1 MSRPLTSSSPGVRW
15 RGLLLQLFGITVLP
29 LTVLTLAIAFG
40 SFTIH
45 QRAMRTLVGQRD
57 ERAAR
62 SMAGALG
69 EQVENRMAAV
79 RSLAQHA
86 ASAASPASLLAMSD
100 FVLHDFD
107 GGVAFYSPDGTRL
120 AVTPGNPA
128 LPSQGTTS
136 SEIFPASTSGTT
148 LTPWLTSLLRQ
159 AGPEPVM
166 SPAFAVPPTGEL
178 YVLIVA
184 SARNGPITV
193 GAFSATALV
202 RHSLEGVFTPGDQA
216 AAFVADATSQVIYQ
230 AGSLALSE
238 DIAKHP
244 GLSSA
249 LQGKSGATY
258 VPTTSGEH
266 VVASSPIAPTGWALV
281 VEEQWEAVTSPM
293 LRNTEITPLVL
304 VPALLLALVAL
315 WFGARQVVRPLQM
328 LEAKATDLAWGQY
341 EPIEQPVGGIA
352 EIRRLQAELIHM
364 ARKVKA
370 AQDSLRDYIGAITQG
385 QEEERRR
392 LAREL
397 HDDTLQSLI
406 ALNQR
411 VQLAQLT
418 LSDSPTAGAIAEIQ
432 ALLEQTM
439 ADLRRFTRALRPI
452 YLEDLGLTAALEMLT
467 REVGEANPLRV
478 EFHRAGSE
486 RRLSPEVELALYR
499 MAQEALSNVARH
511 AQALHASLTI
521 AFDPHAVTMTIAD
534 DGQGF
539 QVPASP
545 AEFAPQGH
553 YGLLGLHERA
563 ELIGARLAIQSAPGR
578 GAQIIVNLPVGSKA
592 TTRPSQAAR
601 PNR

>member
-1 MSRPLTSSSPGVRW
+1 MTRPAKNSGVRW

-29 LTVLTLAIAFG
+29 LTVLTLVIAFG

-45 QRAMRTLVGQRD
+45 QRAMRALVGQRD

-62 SMAGALG
+62 SIAGALG
-69 EQVENRMAAV
+69 EQLEGRKAAV

-86 ASAASPASLLAMSD
+86 ASGASPANILAASD

-107 GGVAFYSPDGTRL
+107 GGVAFYSPDGARL
-120 AVTPGNPA
+120 AVTPGNNANQPEILPTSA
-128 LPSQGTTS
+128 LSTT
-136 SEIFPASTSGTT
+136 PN
-148 LTPWLTSLLRQ
+148 PWLTDLLRR
-159 AGPEPVM
+159 AGPEPVI

-178 YVLIVA
+178 YVLAAA
-184 SARNGPITV
+184 SAGNGPIAV
-193 GAFSATALV
+193 GAFSATALA
-202 RHSLEGVFTPGDQA
+202 RRSLADVFTPSEQA
-216 AAFVADATSQVIYQ
+216 SAFVADATSQVIYQ
-230 AGSLALSE
+230 AGSLVLSE
-238 DIAKHP
+238 NISKHP
-244 GLSSA
+244 GLSNA
-249 LQGKSGATY
+249 LQGQSGATY
-258 VPTTSGEH
+258 VPTATGEH
-266 VVASSPIAPTGWALV
+266 VVAFSPIAPTGWALV

-328 LEAKATDLAWGQY
+328 LEAKATDLAWGQF
-341 EPIEQPVGGIA
+341 EAIEQPVGGIA

-364 ARKVKA
+364 AHKVRA
-370 AQDSLRDYIGAITQG
+370 AQESLRDYIGAITQG

-411 VQLAQLT
+411 IQLAQLA
-418 LSDSPTAGAIAEIQ
+418 LADSPAAGSLAEIQ
-432 ALLEQTM
+432 TLMEQTM
-439 ADLRRFTRALRPI
+439 SDLRRFTRALRPI
-452 YLEDLGLTAALEMLT
+452 YLEDLGLVAALEMLT
-467 REVGEANPLRV
+467 REVGQADNLRV

-486 RRLSPEVELALYR
+486 RRLTPEVELALYR
-499 MAQEALSNVARH
+499 MAQEALSNAARH
-511 AQALHASLTI
+511 AQAAHISLTI
-521 AFDPHAVTMTIAD
+521 AFATQAVTMTIAD

-553 YGLLGLHERA
+553 FGLLGLHERA
-563 ELIGARLAIQSAPGR
+563 ELIGAHLDIQSSPGQ
-578 GAQIIVNLPVGSKA
+578 GAQVTVQLPTSK
-592 TTRPSQAAR
+592 SAAQ
-601 PNR
+601 